1 MVQWLTIYL
10 PIQGTRV
17 PSLVREDSTC
27 QAATEPVCHQLLK
40 RMHPTADTPQQEKPL
55 QRCPCSAMKS
65 SLCSVQPEKAP
76 FTAVKT

>member
-17 PSLVREDSTC
+17 PSPVWEDSTC

-40 RMHPTADTPQQEKPL
+40 RMHPRADAPQQEKPL
-55 QRCPCSAMKS
+55 H
-65 SLCSVQPEKAP
+65 
-76 FTAVKT
+76 